1 LKSLFVAGIA
11 MMALAIILSLVA
23 TSDRVERF
31 ERERDT
37 SGLLDLNDEK
47 NFISDKTTMDLHISL
62 TNSKPFHVRI
72 TRDGM
77 STEISTESLEL
88 AYIPDSIE
96 VEGQAIY
103 TCEIVAISGKPYLLL
118 SIPALILALAGFAVM
133 FTTGATLFR
142 KKKE

>member
-47 NFISDKTTMDLHISL
+47 TSSAIKPQWIFI
-62 TNSKPFHVRI
+62 
-72 TRDGM
+72 
-77 STEISTESLEL
+77 
-88 AYIPDSIE
+88 
-96 VEGQAIY
+96 
-103 TCEIVAISGKPYLLL
+103 
-118 SIPALILALAGFAVM
+118 
-133 FTTGATLFR
+133 
-142 KKKE
+142 

>member
-1 LKSLFVAGIA
+1 
-11 MMALAIILSLVA
+11 
-23 TSDRVERF
+23 
-31 ERERDT
+31 
-37 SGLLDLNDEK
+37 
-47 NFISDKTTMDLHISL
+47 MDLHISL